1 MDDLIKILQKLMSE
15 SPKPKGGIAD
25 TAEGIEFIGRKL
37 TKDEIGSNAIIGS
50 KLTDASRFKPFSIP
64 SF

>member
-37 TKDEIGSNAIIGS
+37 TKDEIGSNAIIG
-50 KLTDASRFKPFSIP
+50 F
-64 SF
+64 

>member
-25 TAEGIEFIGRKL
+25 TAEGIPVSYTHLRAHE
-37 TKDEIGSNAIIGS
+37 T
-50 KLTDASRFKPFSIP
+50 
-64 SF
+64 

>member
-15 SPKPKGGIAD
+15 SPTPKGGIAD

-37 TKDEIGSNAIIGS
+37 TKDEIGSNVLLG
-50 KLTDASRFKPFSIP
+50 LN
-64 SF
+64 